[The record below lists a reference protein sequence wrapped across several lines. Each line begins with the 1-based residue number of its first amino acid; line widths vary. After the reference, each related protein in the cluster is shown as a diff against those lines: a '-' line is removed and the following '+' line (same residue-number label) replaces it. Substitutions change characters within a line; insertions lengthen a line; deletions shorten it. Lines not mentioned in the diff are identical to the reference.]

1 MEESIEIEEKME
13 KPTKPKRQLTQ
24 AQLDQLAKA
33 REKANA
39 VRKQN
44 AEMKKK
50 EKRLKELQRQVQ
62 EEEIDEE
69 IQRYSA
75 PSKATR
81 KVKSKPKK
89 KPKKP
94 KAAPKKNPDPVE
106 SEEDTSGEDWVPE
119 EESSSSEEEEEEDPE
134 PRRKPKKKKKHP
146 IAQHYQPAM
155 EDVYAQQMNR
165 AFGSLFPNYNVG

>member
-1 MEESIEIEEKME
+1 MEDIRIDEQVE
-13 KPTKPKRQLTQ
+13 PTKTKRQLTQ

-69 IQRYSA
+69 IERYSKGA
-75 PSKATR
+75 
-81 KVKSKPKK
+81 PKK
-89 KPKKP
+89 KPKPKP
-94 KAAPKKNPDPVE
+94 KP
-106 SEEDTSGEDWVPE
+106 
-119 EESSSSEEEEEEDPE
+119 
-134 PRRKPKKKKKHP
+134 KPKKP
-146 IAQHYQPAM
+146 IIAH
-155 EDVYAQQMNR
+155 
-165 AFGSLFPNYNVG
+165 LFVVL